1 MSAAFL
7 LASPSFGDNQPIPS
21 RHTCEGE
28 GISPE
33 MTWSR
38 PPDGV
43 RSFALLM
50 HDPDSPKGDFT
61 HWLLWDIPATETS
74 LAEGTGNQSAG
85 ATGAN
90 SRGDIGYLP
99 PTPPPGDP
107 PHRYIFELYALDV
120 PTLGL
125 PRGCGREKLEI
136 SIRSHVLT
144 AARLTGRFGRP
155 GPRAAAEA
163 QR

>member
-1 MSAAFL
+1 MTATTTAFH
-7 LASPSFGDNQPIPS
+7 LASPSFGNDQSIPA
-21 RHTCEGE
+21 RHTADGE

-33 MTWSR
+33 LAWSR
-38 PPDGV
+38 PPSGT

-61 HWLLWDIPATETS
+61 HWLLWDIPSNETS

-90 SRGDIGYLP
+90 SRGDVAYLP

-107 PHRYIFELYALDV
+107 PHRYIFELYALDI

-125 PRGCGREKLEI
+125 PRGSGRQAFLAAI
-136 SIRSHVLT
+136 SPHVVV
-144 AARLTGRFGRP
+144 AAQLTGRFGRTKVKTT
-155 GPRAAAEA
+155 
-163 QR
+163 